1 MKVLTVKFVT
11 SGTGV
16 LAAQAYSYLYD
27 GKADVEV
34 GDFVVANN
42 ALASVVKVYK
52 DKEEYELTPGALA
65 LSDLKAIKHVL
76 SLKAERE
83 EAARQKRIAEIK
95 STLHELKDKVELR
108 RALEGAADSIGQEGK
123 KLMAELRTLEGD
135 L

>member
-11 SGTGV
+11 AGSGA
-16 LAAQAYSYLYD
+16 LAAQAYSYKYS
-27 GKADVEV
+27 GNAAVEV
-34 GDFVVANN
+34 GDYAVANF
-42 ALASVVKVYK
+42 ALVSVVKIY
-52 DKEEYELTPGALA
+52 DDEEEYSHSSGALN

-95 STLHELKDKVELR
+95 STLFDLKEKVELR
-108 RALEGAADSIGQEGK
+108 RTLEGAADNIGNEGK
-123 KLMAELRTLEGD
+123 KLIEELRTLEGD